1 MNTKKILVM
10 LCVLSLLFPIQA
22 CSDTEEEPVVYKT
35 VPEIQSIKPQK
46 PAKIKLKRN
55 TKGEY
60 SWDISG
66 DDADKVLEANRKL
79 EESLR
84 KSQGSR

>member
-1 MNTKKILVM
+1 MNTKKILVL

-22 CSDTEEEPVVYKT
+22 CSDGEEESVVYKK

-66 DDADKVLEANRKL
+66 DDADKVLDANRKL
-79 EESLR
+79 KESLE
-84 KSQGSR
+84 

>member
-1 MNTKKILVM
+1 MKRFLLLSIMILLILPV
-10 LCVLSLLFPIQA
+10 QA

-79 EESLR
+79 EESLEKKKKR
-84 KSQGSR
+84 D

>member
-1 MNTKKILVM
+1 
-10 LCVLSLLFPIQA
+10 LFCFVSFHYCFPF
-22 CSDTEEEPVVYKT
+22 S
-35 VPEIQSIKPQK
+35 QK

-79 EESLR
+79 KESLE
-84 KSQGSR
+84 KKKKGD

>member
-1 MNTKKILVM
+1 MIFLILPV
-10 LCVLSLLFPIQA
+10 QA
-22 CSDTEEEPVVYKT
+22 CSDAEEEPVVFKT
-35 VPEIQSIKPQK
+35 VPEIQAIKPQK

-79 EESLR
+79 KKSLE
-84 KSQGSR
+84 